1 MPAQAQFAPIQQSH
15 QEEHPEYQ
23 QIDTS
28 GTRQQPAFM
37 MGKFSGA
44 NLSPLRGIKEQ
55 ENEDISE
62 ITYRASAIY
71 LKDEQPEQPIEIV
84 S

>member
-1 MPAQAQFAPIQQSH
+1 
-15 QEEHPEYQ
+15 
-23 QIDTS
+23 
-28 GTRQQPAFM
+28 M
-37 MGKFSGA
+37 MGSKFPGA

-71 LKDEQPEQPIEIV
+71 LKDEQPEQPMEIV
-84 S
+84 SQEAKRQATAHKANSV

>member
-1 MPAQAQFAPIQQSH
+1 
-15 QEEHPEYQ
+15 
-23 QIDTS
+23 
-28 GTRQQPAFM
+28 M
-37 MGKFSGA
+37 MGSKFAGA

-71 LKDEQPEQPIEIV
+71 LKDEQPEQPMETV
-84 S
+84 SQEVKQ

>member
-1 MPAQAQFAPIQQSH
+1 MIGSKFA
-15 QEEHPEYQ
+15 
-23 QIDTS
+23 
-28 GTRQQPAFM
+28 
-37 MGKFSGA
+37 GA

-84 S
+84 SQEVKPQAIAYKANSVSQQQRMIA

>member
-1 MPAQAQFAPIQQSH
+1 M
-15 QEEHPEYQ
+15 
-23 QIDTS
+23 
-28 GTRQQPAFM
+28 GKQPA
-37 MGKFSGA
+37 GIGGIGAA

-71 LKDEQPEQPIEIV
+71 LKDELPKQPVEENFQAVKP
-84 S
+84 